1 VIVTMLK
8 LINVSKNF
16 VMVASVESFINNR
29 MVLLVMR
36 RVQTRSAFLA
46 LKLTEIMKRP
56 QLMKKAAKSE
66 KNKCEPITVF
76 ERMAYRKIFEEFDQ
90 DKGGSVTHEEMA
102 TFMETTNP
110 GLKHSD
116 VKEIVGLLDD
126 DNSGEIDFD
135 EFIIFISKVVYLEL
149 SQPHGNKDIVKGM
162 FDRVDDDHSGEICV
176 EELCTY
182 LRIYFKDMSVD
193 DTYALIGDFG
203 TDEDGSGNL
212 DLEEFELLCKKLKI
226 FNGKL

>member
-1 VIVTMLK
+1 MYHAESGGEEEPGVDDSHWAPHVSIAVLIVAWIPVIVTILK

-56 QLMKKAAKSE
+56 QLMKKAAKSD

-126 DNSGEIDFD
+126 DNSGEIDF
-135 EFIIFISKVVYLEL
+135 
-149 SQPHGNKDIVKGM
+149 G
-162 FDRVDDDHSGEICV
+162 
-176 EELCTY
+176 
-182 LRIYFKDMSVD
+182 
-193 DTYALIGDFG
+193 
-203 TDEDGSGNL
+203 
-212 DLEEFELLCKKLKI
+212 
-226 FNGKL
+226 